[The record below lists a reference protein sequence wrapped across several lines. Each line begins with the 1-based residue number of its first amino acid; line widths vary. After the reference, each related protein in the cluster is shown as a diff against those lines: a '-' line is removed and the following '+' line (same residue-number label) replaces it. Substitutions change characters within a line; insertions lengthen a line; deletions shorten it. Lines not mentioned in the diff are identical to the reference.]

1 MMKKLNSNKG
11 FSIIESLV
19 CLVIIGIGFVAIN
32 QLTGHAILSVD
43 RSIEKNKVNF
53 LAEMII
59 EDMIGNPTAAIS
71 SGFGSFDERCT
82 YNNKGGNSLLVKQHN
97 KWVDKLKAKQQI
109 KINNKYKIPR
119 CDSVKDKK
127 KIHVFNTKGQI
138 NSNLTGVRL
147 NFFTGKGKQ
156 KKYLGVIVK

>member
-19 CLVIIGIGFVAIN
+19 CLVIIGIGFVAVN
-32 QLTGHAILSVD
+32 QLTAVAIQSVD

-53 LAEMII
+53 LAEMIV
-59 EDMIGNPTAAIS
+59 EDMIGNPTAATS

-82 YNNKGGNSLLVKQHN
+82 YNNKSGNSLLVKQHN
-97 KWVDKLKAKQQI
+97 KWVDKLKAKQQV

-119 CDSVKDKK
+119 CDSAKDKK
-127 KIHVFNTKGQI
+127 KIHIDSSNTRT
-138 NSNLTGVRL
+138 SARL

>member
-11 FSIIESLV
+11 FSIIESVV

-32 QLTGHAILSVD
+32 QLTGFAIQSVD

-53 LAEMII
+53 LAEMIV
-59 EDMIGNPTAAIS
+59 EDMIGNPTAATS
-71 SGFGSFDERCT
+71 SGFGSFNENCT
-82 YNNKGGNSLLVKQHN
+82 YAAKSGDALLVKQHN
-97 KWVDKLKAKQQI
+97 KWMDKLKAKQQI

-119 CDSVKDKK
+119 CDSAKDRK
-127 KIHVFNTKGQI
+127 KIHIDSSNTRT
-138 NSNLTGVRL
+138 SARL

>member
-11 FSIIESLV
+11 FSIIESVV

-32 QLTGHAILSVD
+32 QLTGHAIQSVD

-53 LAEMII
+53 LAEMIV
-59 EDMIGNPTAAIS
+59 EDMIGNPTAATS
-71 SGFGSFDERCT
+71 SGFGSFNENCT
-82 YNNKGGNSLLVKQHN
+82 YAAKSGDSLLVKQHN
-97 KWVDKLKAKQQI
+97 KWLDKLKAKQQI

-119 CDSVKDKK
+119 CDSAKDKK
-127 KIHVFNTKGQI
+127 KIHIDSSNTRT
-138 NSNLTGVRL
+138 SARL
-147 NFFTGKGKQ
+147 SFFTGKGKQ

>member
-32 QLTGHAILSVD
+32 QLTAVAIQSVD

-53 LAEMII
+53 LAEMIV
-59 EDMIGNPTAAIS
+59 EDMIGNPADATFA
-71 SGFGSFDERCT
+71 GYGSFNEYCG
-82 YNNKGGNSLLVKQHN
+82 YNAKSGSSLLVKQQN
-97 KWVDKLKAKQQI
+97 KWMDKLKATEQI
-109 KINNKYKIPR
+109 KINNKYRKPKCVHGYDQKRIHINNTPIKIPR
-119 CDSVKDKK
+119 TSA
-127 KIHVFNTKGQI
+127 
-138 NSNLTGVRL
+138 RL

-156 KKYLGVIVK
+156 KKYLGVMIK

>member
-1 MMKKLNSNKG
+1 MKKLNSKKG
-11 FSIIESLV
+11 FSIIESIV
-19 CLVIIGIGFVAIN
+19 CVVIIGIGFVAIN
-32 QLTGHAILSVD
+32 QLTTVAIQSVD
-43 RSIEKNKVNF
+43 KSIEKNKVNF
-53 LAEMII
+53 LAEMIV
-59 EDMIGNPTAAIS
+59 EDMIGNPTAVTS

-82 YNNKGGNSLLVKQHN
+82 YNSKGGNSLLVKQQN
-97 KWVDKLKAKQQI
+97 KWMDKLKAKQQI

-119 CDSVKDKK
+119 CDSAKDKK
-127 KIHVFNTKGQI
+127 KIHVINTKGQI

>member
-1 MMKKLNSNKG
+1 MIKLNSNKG

-32 QLTGHAILSVD
+32 QLTGFAIQSMN

-59 EDMIGNPTAAIS
+59 EDMIGNPTAATS
-71 SGFGSFDERCT
+71 SGFGSFNENCT
-82 YNNKGGNSLLVKQHN
+82 YAAKSGNTLLVKQHN
-97 KWVDKLKAKQQI
+97 KWMDKLKAKQQI

-119 CDSVKDKK
+119 CDSAKDKK
-127 KIHVFNTKGQI
+127 KIHIDSSNTRT
-138 NSNLTGVRL
+138 SARL

>member
-1 MMKKLNSNKG
+1 MKRLNSKKG

-19 CLVIIGIGFVAIN
+19 CVVIIGIGFVAIN
-32 QLTGHAILSVD
+32 QLTAVAIQSVD
-43 RSIEKNKVNF
+43 KSIEKNKVNF
-53 LAEMII
+53 LAEMIV
-59 EDMIGNPTAAIS
+59 EDMIGNPTAVTS

-82 YNNKGGNSLLVKQHN
+82 YNSKGGNSLLVEQQN
-97 KWVDKLKAKQQI
+97 KWMDKLKAKQQI

-119 CDSVKDKK
+119 CDSAKDKK
-127 KIHVFNTKGQI
+127 KIHVINTKGQI

>member
-1 MMKKLNSNKG
+1 MKKLNSNKG

-32 QLTGHAILSVD
+32 QLTAVAIQSVD

-53 LAEMII
+53 LAEMIV
-59 EDMIGNPTAAIS
+59 EDMIGNPTAVTS

-82 YNNKGGNSLLVKQHN
+82 YNSKGGNSLLVKQQN
-97 KWVDKLKAKQQI
+97 KWMDKLKAKQQI

-119 CDSVKDKK
+119 CDMAQDKK
-127 KIHVFNTKGQI
+127 KIHVINTKGQI

>member
-11 FSIIESLV
+11 FSIIESVV

-32 QLTGHAILSVD
+32 QLTGHAIQSVD

-53 LAEMII
+53 LAEMIV
-59 EDMIGNPTAAIS
+59 EDMIGNPTAATS
-71 SGFGSFDERCT
+71 SGFGSFNENCT
-82 YNNKGGNSLLVKQHN
+82 YAAKSGDALLVKQHN
-97 KWVDKLKAKQQI
+97 KWMDKLKAKQQI

-119 CDSVKDKK
+119 CDSAKDRK
-127 KIHVFNTKGQI
+127 KIHIDSSNTRT
-138 NSNLTGVRL
+138 SARL
-147 NFFTGKGKQ
+147 NFLTGKGRQ

>member
-32 QLTGHAILSVD
+32 QLTGHAIQSVD

-53 LAEMII
+53 LAEMIV
-59 EDMIGNPTAAIS
+59 EDMIGNPTAATS
-71 SGFGSFDERCT
+71 SGFGSFNENCT
-82 YNNKGGNSLLVKQHN
+82 YAAKSGDALLVKQHN
-97 KWVDKLKAKQQI
+97 KWMDKLKAKQQI

-119 CDSVKDKK
+119 CDSAKDKK
-127 KIHVFNTKGQI
+127 KIHIDGSNTRT
-138 NSNLTGVRL
+138 SARL